1 MNQQVRLEE
10 ISEEMV
16 RQNFL
21 TTRSEI
27 SETASDAWST
37 DVLASDTDEKQ
48 VETLSEFDEL
58 GSVSEMG
65 SNLDEVRSES
75 DVAEAPLAS
84 GKLNIK
90 ALVRSD
96 FSPPEQFAQGEP
108 L

>member
-84 GKLNIK
+84 GTVKRPLKNRQNEDLNDK
-90 ALVRSD
+90 W
-96 FSPPEQFAQGEP
+96 
-108 L
+108 

>member
-84 GKLNIK
+84 GTVKRPVKNRQNKDLNDK
-90 ALVRSD
+90 W
-96 FSPPEQFAQGEP
+96 
-108 L
+108 